1 LFYCPLLFYSLSVES
16 IRSSLSFFRMA
27 ALLEDNRFMDA
38 LSLITVLFVLFLF
51 SFFLRVTESVL
62 YTLKNKRDV
71 RLAKREHSQTH
82 LYSNRQANSSL
93 GLIATLLN
101 ASIMAICI
109 VTLMDAIKLDFMF
122 FYCILLAF
130 IVFFC
135 VLIPKILASK
145 YLEALEQHITKP
157 VLLILWLAKP
167 LGLMSEFICNKIMLT
182 LTPKNFQPN
191 EVTSEEEF
199 AELIDL
205 AYQQGVIERSEREIL
220 NEIIKLDQKTAE
232 EVMKPRSEM
241 VCIEDTSD
249 LSNMISFSKKHNHT
263 RIPIY
268 NETPDNVVGIL
279 NTRKL
284 LLSPDDDVSEA
295 IEFPSFVPSTMNLM
309 NLLQSLQKQRRG
321 LAIVLDEF
329 GGTAGLITIE
339 DILEELVGEM
349 REEGEQI
356 EFTVE
361 KMHWNRWRVNGTLL
375 IEDFQNVIP
384 ELKAVPEVDTM
395 GGLVAALNEVVPKT
409 GESLKHCSLELT
421 VVSADERR
429 VKELIVKRLT
439 R

>member
-1 LFYCPLLFYSLSVES
+1 ML
-16 IRSSLSFFRMA
+16 
-27 ALLEDNRFMDA
+27 
-38 LSLITVLFVLFLF
+38 
-51 SFFLRVTESVL
+51 
-62 YTLKNKRDV
+62 
-71 RLAKREHSQTH
+71 
-82 LYSNRQANSSL
+82 
-93 GLIATLLN
+93 
-101 ASIMAICI
+101 
-109 VTLMDAIKLDFMF
+109 
-122 FYCILLAF
+122 
-130 IVFFC
+130 FC

-145 YLEALEQHITKP
+145 YLKAWESRIAKP

-167 LGLMSEFICNKIMLT
+167 LGLMSEFICEKIMHT
-182 LTPKNFQPN
+182 LISKNFQPD

-205 AYQQGVIERSEREIL
+205 AYQQGVIELSEREIL
-220 NEIIKLDQKTAE
+220 KEIIKLDQKTAE
-232 EVMKPRSEM
+232 EVMKPRSDM
-241 VCIEDTSD
+241 VCIEDSSD
-249 LSNMISFSKKHNHT
+249 FSSMISFSKKHNHT

-284 LLSPDDDVSEA
+284 LLSPDDDLSEA

-309 NLLQSLQKQRRG
+309 KLLQSLQKQRRG

-339 DILEELVGEM
+339 DILEELVGEI

-361 KMHWNRWRVNGTLL
+361 KLHWNRWRVNGKLL

-384 ELKAVPEVDTM
+384 ELKPVPEVDTM

-409 GESLKHCSLELT
+409 GESVKHCSLELT

>member
-1 LFYCPLLFYSLSVES
+1 MEPYLS
-16 IRSSLSFFRMA
+16 
-27 ALLEDNRFMDA
+27 
-38 LSLITVLFVLFLF
+38 LSLIALLSVASFLLAAAESAYF
-51 SFFLRVTESVL
+51 SLSQWQTRSLAKEQPGRGELVSQLLEEPHKLISSLALGSTFANCIILGLGLLMIIDGSIWQIVGYSLIIRGFILGLCEIVPKILGIRSPEKWV
-62 YTLKNKRDV
+62 V
-71 RLAKREHSQTH
+71 RLAKPVWVFQKITLPVHSISQK
-82 LYSNRQANSSL
+82 LVDFAIR
-93 GLIATLLN
+93 
-101 ASIMAICI
+101 ICI
-109 VTLMDAIKLDFMF
+109 PNNINPNPKLSD
-122 FYCILLAF
+122 
-130 IVFFC
+130 
-135 VLIPKILASK
+135 
-145 YLEALEQHITKP
+145 
-157 VLLILWLAKP
+157 
-167 LGLMSEFICNKIMLT
+167 
-182 LTPKNFQPN
+182 
-191 EVTSEEEF
+191 EEF

-205 AYQQGVIERSEREIL
+205 AYRQGVIERSEREIL

-241 VCIEDTSD
+241 VCIQDTSD
-249 LSNMISFSKKHNHT
+249 LNQMISYSKRDNYT

-284 LLSPDDDVSEA
+284 LLQPDDDVSEA

-361 KMHWNRWRVNGTLL
+361 KLHWNRWRVNGTLL

-384 ELKAVPEVDTM
+384 ELKAIPEVDTM
-395 GGLVAALNEVVPKT
+395 GGLVAALNEVVPKI

>member
-1 LFYCPLLFYSLSVES
+1 MDAFSYTTLLF
-16 IRSSLSFFRMA
+16 F
-27 ALLEDNRFMDA
+27 
-38 LSLITVLFVLFLF
+38 LFLF
-51 SFFLRVTESVL
+51 RFFLGVAESPVIAVE
-62 YTLKNKRDV
+62 KNKRGN
-71 RLAKREHSQTH
+71 RLAKLEHSQSQ
-82 LYSNRQANSSL
+82 LSSNSQANPSL
-93 GLIATLLN
+93 ALIAAILN
-101 ASIMAICI
+101 TSIIAICI
-109 VTLMDAIKLDFMF
+109 IVLNMPTKLYFVLLLCTLMSF
-122 FYCILLAF
+122 IL
-130 IVFFC
+130 IFC
-135 VLIPKILASK
+135 ELLPKILASRF
-145 YLEALEQHITKP
+145 LEIWENRSAKP
-157 VLLILWLAKP
+157 VLFVERLAKP
-167 LGLMSEFICNKIMLT
+167 IGAMSEFISEKMLLSLIPNKLE
-182 LTPKNFQPN
+182 PN
-191 EVTSEEEF
+191 EITSEEEF
-199 AELIDL
+199 AELIEM

-220 NEIIKLDQKTAE
+220 NEIIKLDLKTAE
-232 EVMKPRSEM
+232 EVMKPRSDM

-249 LSNMISFSKKHNHT
+249 LSIMISFSKKHNYT

-339 DILEELVGEM
+339 DILEEVVGEM

-356 EFTVE
+356 EFTIE
-361 KMHWNRWRVNGTLL
+361 KLHWNRWRVNGTLL

-395 GGLVAALNEVVPKT
+395 GGLVTALNEVVPKT
-409 GESLKHCSLELT
+409 GESLKHCSLQLT

>member
-1 LFYCPLLFYSLSVES
+1 
-16 IRSSLSFFRMA
+16 
-27 ALLEDNRFMDA
+27 MDA
-38 LSLITVLFVLFLF
+38 LSLTILLFVLFLF
-51 SFFLRVTESVL
+51 SFFLGITESVL
-62 YTLKNKRDV
+62 SALLKNKRDV
-71 RLAKREHSQTH
+71 RLDKREHSQTH
-82 LYSNRQANSSL
+82 LCSIGQSNSSL
-93 GLIATLLN
+93 VLIASLLN
-101 ASIMAICI
+101 ASIMAIFI
-109 VTLMDAIKLDFMF
+109 VSLMQVINLYFMF
-122 FYCILLAF
+122 VYCILLTF
-130 IVFFC
+130 IVFLC

-145 YLEALEQHITKP
+145 YFEPWESLLTKP
-157 VLLILWLAKP
+157 VLLILRLAKP
-167 LGLMSEFICNKIMLT
+167 LGMMSEFICEKIMHALI
-182 LTPKNFQPN
+182 PKNFEPD
-191 EVTSEEEF
+191 EITSEEEF

-232 EVMKPRSEM
+232 EVMKPRSDM

-263 RIPIY
+263 RVPIY

-339 DILEELVGEM
+339 DILEELVGEI

-361 KMHWNRWRVNGTLL
+361 KLHWNRWRVNGALP
-375 IEDFQNVIP
+375 IEDFQKVVP

-409 GESLKHCSLELT
+409 GESLKYCALELT

-439 R
+439 K

>member
-1 LFYCPLLFYSLSVES
+1 
-16 IRSSLSFFRMA
+16 
-27 ALLEDNRFMDA
+27 
-38 LSLITVLFVLFLF
+38 VLFLF
-51 SFFLRVTESVL
+51 SFFLGVTETVL
-62 YTLKNKRDV
+62 CALLKNKRDV
-71 RLAKREHSQTH
+71 RLAREHSQTH
-82 LYSNRQANSSL
+82 LYSIGQANSSL
-93 GLIATLLN
+93 GLIASLLN

-109 VTLMDAIKLDFMF
+109 VTLMEILKWDFVF
-122 FYCILLAF
+122 IICILSIICL
-130 IVFFC
+130 FFSK
-135 VLIPKILASK
+135 LIPIILVSK
-145 YLEALEQHITKP
+145 YLEFLEQLMAKP
-157 VLLILWLAKP
+157 VLLIPWLAKP
-167 LGLMSEFICNKIMLT
+167 LWLMSEFICEKIMLT
-182 LTPKNFQPN
+182 LTRKNFQPD

-199 AELIDL
+199 AELIDI

-220 NEIIKLDQKTAE
+220 NEIIKLDRKTAE
-232 EVMKPRSEM
+232 EVMKPRSDM

-249 LSNMISFSKKHNHT
+249 LCKMISFSKKHNHT

-295 IEFPSFVPSTMNLM
+295 IEFPSFVPSAMNLM
-309 NLLQSLQKQRRG
+309 NLLQSLQEQRRG

-361 KMHWNRWRVNGTLL
+361 KLHWNRWRVNGTLA
-375 IEDFQNVIP
+375 IEDFQKVLP

-395 GGLVAALNEVVPKT
+395 GGLFAALNEVVPKK
-409 GESLKHCSLELT
+409 GDSLKYGSLELT

-429 VKELIVKRLT
+429 VKELIIKRLT
-439 R
+439 K

>member
-1 LFYCPLLFYSLSVES
+1 MDPLTLTIL
-16 IRSSLSFFRMA
+16 
-27 ALLEDNRFMDA
+27 
-38 LSLITVLFVLFLF
+38 LFVLCLF
-51 SFFLRVTESVL
+51 SFFLEVTEAVFCVL
-62 YTLKNKRDV
+62 RNKQRHYRLDKRDH
-71 RLAKREHSQTH
+71 LQTY
-82 LYSNRQANSSL
+82 LSSIGKANSSL
-93 GLIATLLN
+93 GSIASLLN
-101 ASIMAICI
+101 ATITAICI
-109 VTLMDAIKLDFMF
+109 VMLIEFIKLHFMLF
-122 FYCILLAF
+122 CCILLLF
-130 IVFFC
+130 IVFLC
-135 VLIPKILASK
+135 VLVPKILVSK
-145 YLEALEQHITKP
+145 YLEDWESRIAKP

-167 LGLMSEFICNKIMLT
+167 LEAMSEFISEKIMHGF
-182 LTPKNFQPN
+182 PKNLEPDDIS
-191 EVTSEEEF
+191 SEEEF
-199 AELIDL
+199 AELIDI

-220 NEIIKLDQKTAE
+220 NEIIKLDRKTAE
-232 EVMKPRSEM
+232 EVMKPRSDM

-249 LSNMISFSKKHNHT
+249 LSTMISFSKKHIHT

-361 KMHWNRWRVNGTLL
+361 KLHWNRWRINGTLS
-375 IEDFQNVIP
+375 IEDFQKVVP

-395 GGLVAALNEVVPKT
+395 GGLVASLNEVVPKT
-409 GESLKHCSLELT
+409 GESLKYCSLELT

-439 R
+439 K

>member
-1 LFYCPLLFYSLSVES
+1 
-16 IRSSLSFFRMA
+16 
-27 ALLEDNRFMDA
+27 MDA
-38 LSLITVLFVLFLF
+38 LSLTILSFVLFLF
-51 SFFLRVTESVL
+51 SFFLQVAECVVCA
-62 YTLKNKRDV
+62 LKNKLVD
-71 RLAKREHSQTH
+71 RLDKREHSQTH
-82 LYSNRQANSSL
+82 PYSIGQSNFSL
-93 GLIATLLN
+93 RLIASLLN

-109 VTLMDAIKLDFMF
+109 VTLIEITKLDFMF
-122 FYCILLAF
+122 LCCILLSF
-130 IVFFC
+130 ILFFC

-145 YLEALEQHITKP
+145 YLELWETRMAKP

-167 LGLMSEFICNKIMLT
+167 LGAMLEFISEKIIHGLI
-182 LTPKNFQPN
+182 PKNLEP
-191 EVTSEEEF
+191 EEATSDEKF
-199 AELIDL
+199 AELIDV

-220 NEIIKLDQKTAE
+220 NEIIKLDSKTAE
-232 EVMKPRSEM
+232 EVMKPRSDM
-241 VCIEDTSD
+241 VCIEDKSD
-249 LSNMISFSKKHNHT
+249 LSTMISFSKRHKHT

-268 NETPDNVVGIL
+268 NETTDNVVGIL

-284 LLSPDDDVSEA
+284 LLSPNDDVADA

-309 NLLQSLQKQRRG
+309 YLLQSLQRQRRG

-361 KMHWNRWRVNGTLL
+361 KLNWNRWRVNGTLP
-375 IEDFQNVIP
+375 IEDFQKVVP
-384 ELKAVPEVDTM
+384 ELKAVSEVDTM

-409 GESLKHCSLELT
+409 GESLKYCALELS

-439 R
+439 K

>member
-1 LFYCPLLFYSLSVES
+1 
-16 IRSSLSFFRMA
+16 MA
-27 ALLEDNRFMDA
+27 NRG
-38 LSLITVLFVLFLF
+38 
-51 SFFLRVTESVL
+51 
-62 YTLKNKRDV
+62 
-71 RLAKREHSQTH
+71 HSHTH
-82 LYSNRQANSSL
+82 IYFNGHSNSSL
-93 GLIATLLN
+93 GLIASLLN

-109 VTLMDAIKLDFMF
+109 VALKEAQRWDFMIF
-122 FYCILLAF
+122 ICTILAF
-130 IVFFC
+130 IVLFC
-135 VLIPKILASK
+135 ELIPKILASK
-145 YLEALEQHITKP
+145 YLECWKTFMAKP
-157 VLLILWLAKP
+157 VFLILWLAKP
-167 LGLMSEFICNKIMLT
+167 LGAMSDFISEKIILI
-182 LTPKNFQPN
+182 LIPKKLEP
-191 EVTSEEEF
+191 EEATSDEEF
-199 AELIDL
+199 SELIDM
-205 AYQQGVIERSEREIL
+205 AYRQGVIERSEREIL

-232 EVMKPRSEM
+232 EVMKPRSGM
-241 VCIEDTSD
+241 VCIEDS
-249 LSNMISFSKKHNHT
+249 SNLNSMISFSKNHNYT

-284 LLSPDDDVSEA
+284 LLSPNADVSEA

-309 NLLQSLQKQRRG
+309 NLLHSLQNQRRG

-349 REEGEQI
+349 HEEGEHI
-356 EFTVE
+356 EFTIE
-361 KMHWNRWRVNGTLL
+361 KLHWNRWRVNGTLP
-375 IEDFQNVIP
+375 IEDFQKIAP

-409 GESLKHCSLELT
+409 GESLKYCSLELT

>member
-1 LFYCPLLFYSLSVES
+1 
-16 IRSSLSFFRMA
+16 
-27 ALLEDNRFMDA
+27 MDA
-38 LSLITVLFVLFLF
+38 LSLTILLFVLFFVLF
-51 SFFLRVTESVL
+51 ITGGTESVL
-62 YTLKNKRDV
+62 CILNNKQRDY

-82 LYSNRQANSSL
+82 LCSIDQTNSYISL
-93 GLIATLLN
+93 FALFLN
-101 ASIMAICI
+101 ASIIAFSI
-109 VTLMDAIKLDFMF
+109 VTLVEEIKLHFMLLLCIILTLIA
-122 FYCILLAF
+122 FY
-130 IVFFC
+130 C
-135 VLIPKILASK
+135 VLISKKLAFK
-145 YLEALEQHITKP
+145 FLEAWETRLAKP

-167 LGLMSEFICNKIMLT
+167 LGFMSEFICKKIMHS
-182 LTPKNFQPN
+182 LTPKNFHPE

-232 EVMKPRSEM
+232 EVMKPRSDM
-241 VCIEDTSD
+241 ICIEDTSD
-249 LSNMISFSKKHNHT
+249 LIKMTSFSKQHNHT

-361 KMHWNRWRVNGTLL
+361 KLHWNRWRVNGTLP

-384 ELKAVPEVDTM
+384 ELKTVPEVDTM
-395 GGLVAALNEVVPKT
+395 GGLFAALNEVVPKK
-409 GESLKHCSLELT
+409 GESLKYCALELT

>member
-1 LFYCPLLFYSLSVES
+1 
-16 IRSSLSFFRMA
+16 
-27 ALLEDNRFMDA
+27 
-38 LSLITVLFVLFLF
+38 
-51 SFFLRVTESVL
+51 
-62 YTLKNKRDV
+62 
-71 RLAKREHSQTH
+71 
-82 LYSNRQANSSL
+82 
-93 GLIATLLN
+93 
-101 ASIMAICI
+101 
-109 VTLMDAIKLDFMF
+109 
-122 FYCILLAF
+122 
-130 IVFFC
+130 
-135 VLIPKILASK
+135 
-145 YLEALEQHITKP
+145 
-157 VLLILWLAKP
+157 
-167 LGLMSEFICNKIMLT
+167 
-182 LTPKNFQPN
+182 
-191 EVTSEEEF
+191 
-199 AELIDL
+199 
-205 AYQQGVIERSEREIL
+205 
-220 NEIIKLDQKTAE
+220 
-232 EVMKPRSEM
+232 MKPRSDM
-241 VCIEDTSD
+241 ICIEDTSD
-249 LSNMISFSKKHNHT
+249 LSSMISFSKKHNHT

-361 KMHWNRWRVNGTLL
+361 KLHWNRWRVNGTLP
-375 IEDFQNVIP
+375 IEDFQKVVP

-409 GESLKHCSLELT
+409 GESLKYGSLELT

-429 VKELIVKRLT
+429 VKELIVKRTNEIIQDALIKNNSA
-439 R
+439 RCIICHLVHFFGY

>member
-1 LFYCPLLFYSLSVES
+1 
-16 IRSSLSFFRMA
+16 
-27 ALLEDNRFMDA
+27 MDV
-38 LSLITVLFVLFLF
+38 LSLTMLLFVLFLF
-51 SFFLRVTESVL
+51 SFFLGVTECVVCAS
-62 YTLKNKRDV
+62 KNKRDD
-71 RLAKREHSQTH
+71 RLGKGEHLQTH
-82 LYSNRQANSSL
+82 LCSFGLANSSL
-93 GLIATLLN
+93 GLVTSLLN
-101 ASIMAICI
+101 ASISAICI
-109 VTLMDAIKLDFMF
+109 VTLMEIIKLDFIF
-122 FYCILLAF
+122 FFCIILAF

-135 VLIPKILASK
+135 VLIPKILAFK
-145 YLEALEQHITKP
+145 YFESRESRIAKP

-167 LGLMSEFICNKIMLT
+167 LGAMSEFISEKIMHGLI
-182 LTPKNFQPN
+182 PKNLEPD
-191 EVTSEEEF
+191 EITSEEEF
-199 AELIDL
+199 AELIDI

-232 EVMKPRSEM
+232 EVMKPRSDM

-249 LSNMISFSKKHNHT
+249 LSKMISFSKKHNHT

-284 LLSPDDDVSEA
+284 LLSPGDDVSEA

-361 KMHWNRWRVNGTLL
+361 KLHWNRWRVNGTLP

-395 GGLVAALNEVVPKT
+395 GGLFAALNEVVPKK
-409 GESLKHCSLELT
+409 GESLKYGSLELT

-439 R
+439 K

>member
-1 LFYCPLLFYSLSVES
+1 
-16 IRSSLSFFRMA
+16 
-27 ALLEDNRFMDA
+27 MDVIY
-38 LSLITVLFVLFLF
+38 LTILLFVLFLF
-51 SFFLRVTESVL
+51 SFFLRVTECVVCA
-62 YTLKNKRDV
+62 LKNKRDG
-71 RLAKREHSQTH
+71 RLDKQEHSETH
-82 LYSNRQANSSL
+82 LYFIGQLNSSL
-93 GLIATLLN
+93 SLIASLLN

-109 VTLMDAIKLDFMF
+109 VTLMELLKWDFVFTICIISTIYLF
-122 FYCILLAF
+122 FYKLLPIIL
-130 IVFFC
+130 V
-135 VLIPKILASK
+135 SK
-145 YLEALEQHITKP
+145 YLEVLEQLMAKP
-157 VLLILWLAKP
+157 VLLIPCLAKP
-167 LGLMSEFICNKIMLT
+167 LWLMSEFICEKIMLT
-182 LTPKNFQPN
+182 LTRKNFQPD

-205 AYQQGVIERSEREIL
+205 AYQQGVIERSERDIL

-232 EVMKPRSEM
+232 EVMKPRSDM
-241 VCIEDTSD
+241 ICIEDTSD
-249 LSNMISFSKKHNHT
+249 LIKMTSFSKKHNHT

-284 LLSPDDDVSEA
+284 LLSADDDVSEA

-309 NLLQSLQKQRRG
+309 KLLQSLQNQRRG

-339 DILEELVGEM
+339 DILEELVGEI

-361 KMHWNRWRVNGTLL
+361 KLHWNRWRVNGALP
-375 IEDFQNVIP
+375 IEDFQKVVP

-429 VKELIVKRLT
+429 VKELIVKRIM

>member
-1 LFYCPLLFYSLSVES
+1 MLFCS
-16 IRSSLSFFRMA
+16 
-27 ALLEDNRFMDA
+27 
-38 LSLITVLFVLFLF
+38 
-51 SFFLRVTESVL
+51 
-62 YTLKNKRDV
+62 
-71 RLAKREHSQTH
+71 
-82 LYSNRQANSSL
+82 
-93 GLIATLLN
+93 
-101 ASIMAICI
+101 
-109 VTLMDAIKLDFMF
+109 
-122 FYCILLAF
+122 ILLAF
-130 IVFFC
+130 VVILC

-145 YLEALEQHITKP
+145 YHEAWAVCMAKP
-157 VLLILWLAKP
+157 VLLILWLDKP
-167 LGLMSEFICNKIMLT
+167 LKAMSEFISEKIIHGLV
-182 LTPKNFQPN
+182 PKNLEPD
-191 EVTSEEEF
+191 EVSSEEEF

-220 NEIIKLDQKTAE
+220 KEIIKLDQKTAE
-232 EVMKPRSEM
+232 EVMKPRSDM

-249 LSNMISFSKKHNHT
+249 LNSMISFSKKHNHT

-361 KMHWNRWRVNGTLL
+361 KLHWNRWRVNGTLP

-395 GGLVAALNEVVPKT
+395 GGLFAALNEVVPKK
-409 GESLKHCSLELT
+409 GESLKYGSLELT

-429 VKELIVKRLT
+429 VKELIVKRLSK
-439 R
+439 

>member
-1 LFYCPLLFYSLSVES
+1 
-16 IRSSLSFFRMA
+16 
-27 ALLEDNRFMDA
+27 MDL
-38 LSLITVLFVLFLF
+38 LSLTILLLVLFLF
-51 SFFLRVTESVL
+51 SFFLVGTESAL
-62 YTLKNKRDV
+62 ASLKNKRKSNFV
-71 RLAKREHSQTH
+71 NRENTHSFLGLNDQ
-82 LYSNRQANSSL
+82 SNSSL
-93 GLIATLLN
+93 VLIASLLN
-101 ASIMAICI
+101 ASIIAICI
-109 VTLMDAIKLDFMF
+109 ILSFNHISLYFVFLLIIIF
-122 FYCILLAF
+122 FSCVVISKISAF
-130 IVFFC
+130 
-135 VLIPKILASK
+135 K
-145 YLEALEQHITKP
+145 YNNTWETCFAKP
-157 VLLILWLAKP
+157 VFAILWLAKP
-167 LGLMSEFICNKIMLT
+167 LSMMSESISEKIMHVLI
-182 LTPKNFQPN
+182 PKRLEPDTAN
-191 EVTSEEEF
+191 SDEEF
-199 AELIDL
+199 AALIDL
-205 AYQQGVIERSEREIL
+205 AYQQGIIERSEREIL

-249 LSNMISFSKKHNHT
+249 LSNMITYSKDHKHT

-268 NETPDNVVGIL
+268 NDTPDNVVGIL

-339 DILEELVGEM
+339 DILEELVGEI

-361 KMHWNRWRVNGTLL
+361 KLHWNRWRVNGKLL

-384 ELKAVPEVDTM
+384 ELKPVPEVDTM
-395 GGLVAALNEVVPKT
+395 GGLVAALNEVVPKI

-429 VKELIVKRLT
+429 VKELIVKRIT

>member
-1 LFYCPLLFYSLSVES
+1 
-16 IRSSLSFFRMA
+16 
-27 ALLEDNRFMDA
+27 MDA
-38 LSLITVLFVLFLF
+38 LSLTILLFVLFLF
-51 SFFLRVTESVL
+51 SFFLKFTSSAL
-62 YTLKNKRDV
+62 LALKKNKPSD
-71 RLAKREHSQTH
+71 RLAKREKHSQTY
-82 LYSNRQANSSL
+82 LSSIGQANSSL
-93 GLIATLLN
+93 GLIASILN
-101 ASIMAICI
+101 ASITAICI
-109 VTLMDAIKLDFMF
+109 VMFMEVMKLNFML

-145 YLEALEQHITKP
+145 YFEPWESLLAKP
-157 VLLILWLAKP
+157 VLLILRLAKP
-167 LGLMSEFICNKIMLT
+167 LGMISEFICEKIMHALI
-182 LTPKNFQPN
+182 PKNFEPD
-191 EVTSEEEF
+191 EITSEEEF

-220 NEIIKLDQKTAE
+220 KEIIKLDQKTAE

-249 LSNMISFSKKHNHT
+249 LHSMFSFSKKHNHT

-309 NLLQSLQKQRRG
+309 NLLQSLQNQRRG

-361 KMHWNRWRVNGTLL
+361 KLHWNRWRVNGALP
-375 IEDFQNVIP
+375 IEDFQKVVP

-409 GESLKHCSLELT
+409 GESLKYCALELT

-429 VKELIVKRLT
+429 VKELIIKRLT

>member
-1 LFYCPLLFYSLSVES
+1 M
-16 IRSSLSFFRMA
+16 IIIFFSCVVISKIYA
-27 ALLEDNRFMDA
+27 FKYND
-38 LSLITVLFVLFLF
+38 TWK
-51 SFFLRVTESVL
+51 TC
-62 YTLKNKRDV
+62 
-71 RLAKREHSQTH
+71 LAKP
-82 LYSNRQANSSL
+82 
-93 GLIATLLN
+93 
-101 ASIMAICI
+101 
-109 VTLMDAIKLDFMF
+109 
-122 FYCILLAF
+122 
-130 IVFFC
+130 VF
-135 VLIPKILASK
+135 A
-145 YLEALEQHITKP
+145 
-157 VLLILWLAKP
+157 ILWLAKP
-167 LGLMSEFICNKIMLT
+167 HGAISEFISEKIIQGLI
-182 LTPKNFQPN
+182 PKNLEPQ
-191 EVTSEEEF
+191 EATSDEDF
-199 AELIDL
+199 AELIDI

-220 NEIIKLDQKTAE
+220 NEIIKLDQKNAE
-232 EVMKPRSEM
+232 EVMKPRSDM

-249 LSNMISFSKKHNHT
+249 LSNMILFSKKHNHT

-284 LLSPDDDVSEA
+284 LLSPNDDVSEA

-361 KMHWNRWRVNGTLL
+361 KLHWNRWRVNGSLL
-375 IEDFQNVIP
+375 IEDFQKIVP

-395 GGLVAALNEVVPKT
+395 GGLVAALNEVVPKS
-409 GESLKHCSLELT
+409 GESLKHGSVELT

-429 VKELIVKRLT
+429 VKELIVKRIT

>member
-1 LFYCPLLFYSLSVES
+1 
-16 IRSSLSFFRMA
+16 
-27 ALLEDNRFMDA
+27 MDA
-38 LSLITVLFVLFLF
+38 LSLTILLFVLFLF
-51 SFFLRVTESVL
+51 SFFLGGTESVL
-62 YTLKNKRDV
+62 CVLKIKQRDY
-71 RLAKREHSQTH
+71 RLAKREHSQTYP
-82 LYSNRQANSSL
+82 YSIGQANSSL
-93 GLIATLLN
+93 GLIASLLN

-109 VTLMDAIKLDFMF
+109 VALIEAQKVEFTIFT
-122 FYCILLAF
+122 CIILAF
-130 IVFFC
+130 IVLFC
-135 VLIPKILASK
+135 ELIPKILASK
-145 YLEALEQHITKP
+145 NLKYWESFMAKP

-167 LGLMSEFICNKIMLT
+167 LVAMSEFICEKIMHA
-182 LTPKNFQPN
+182 LTPKNFQPD
-191 EVTSEEEF
+191 EITSEEEF

-232 EVMKPRSEM
+232 EVMKPRSDM
-241 VCIEDTSD
+241 ICIEDTSD
-249 LSNMISFSKKHNHT
+249 LSKMISFSKKHNHT

-361 KMHWNRWRVNGTLL
+361 KLHWNRWRVNGALP
-375 IEDFQNVIP
+375 IEDFQKVVP

-409 GESLKHCSLELT
+409 GESLKYCALELT

-439 R
+439 K

>member
-1 LFYCPLLFYSLSVES
+1 VKTIVS
-16 IRSSLSFFRMA
+16 
-27 ALLEDNRFMDA
+27 MDA
-38 LSLITVLFVLFLF
+38 LSLTILLFVLFLF
-51 SFFLRVTESVL
+51 RFVLAVTESAL
-62 YTLKNKRDV
+62 FDLKNKQND
-71 RLAKREHSQTH
+71 RLGKREHFQTH
-82 LYSNRQANSSL
+82 LCSFGQAKSSL
-93 GLIATLLN
+93 GLVASLLN
-101 ASIMAICI
+101 ASITAICI
-109 VTLMDAIKLDFMF
+109 VKLMEIIKLDFIF
-122 FYCILLAF
+122 FFCIILAF

-145 YLEALEQHITKP
+145 YLGAWEQRIAKPALL
-157 VLLILWLAKP
+157 VLWLAKP
-167 LGLMSEFICNKIMLT
+167 LGLMSEFICEKIMHT
-182 LTPKNFQPN
+182 LVPKNLEPD

-232 EVMKPRSEM
+232 EVMKPRSDM

-249 LSNMISFSKKHNHT
+249 LSKMISFSKKHNHT

-361 KMHWNRWRVNGTLL
+361 KMHWNRWRVNGKLL

-395 GGLVAALNEVVPKT
+395 GGLVAALNEVIPKT
-409 GESLKHCSLELT
+409 GESLKYGSLELT

>member
-1 LFYCPLLFYSLSVES
+1 
-16 IRSSLSFFRMA
+16 
-27 ALLEDNRFMDA
+27 MDA
-38 LSLITVLFVLFLF
+38 LTLTILLFVLFLF
-51 SFFLRVTESVL
+51 SFFLGVTESVL
-62 YTLKNKRDV
+62 CVLRNKQRHY
-71 RLAKREHSQTH
+71 RLTKREHSQTH
-82 LYSNRQANSSL
+82 LYSIGQANSSL
-93 GLIATLLN
+93 GLTASLLN
-101 ASIMAICI
+101 ASITAICI
-109 VTLMDAIKLDFMF
+109 VTLMEVIKMYFML
-122 FYCILLAF
+122 FYCILLSF

-145 YLEALEQHITKP
+145 YLKAWETLMAKP

-167 LGLMSEFICNKIMLT
+167 LGAMSEFISEKIIHGLI
-182 LTPKNFQPN
+182 PKNLEPD

-205 AYQQGVIERSEREIL
+205 AYQQGIVERSEMEIL
-220 NEIIKLDQKTAE
+220 NEILKLDQKTAE
-232 EVMKPRSEM
+232 EVMKPRSDM

-249 LSNMISFSKKHNHT
+249 LSTMISFSKKHNHT

-349 REEGEQI
+349 RDEGEQI

-361 KMHWNRWRVNGTLL
+361 KLHWNRWRVNGTLP

-395 GGLVAALNEVVPKT
+395 GGLFAALNEVVPKK
-409 GESLKHCSLELT
+409 GESLKYGSLELT

-429 VKELIVKRLT
+429 VKELIVRRLT
-439 R
+439 K

>member
-1 LFYCPLLFYSLSVES
+1 
-16 IRSSLSFFRMA
+16 
-27 ALLEDNRFMDA
+27 MDA
-38 LSLITVLFVLFLF
+38 LSLTILLLVLFLF
-51 SFFLRVTESVL
+51 CFFLVGTESAL
-62 YTLKNKRDV
+62 TSLKNKRKSNFV
-71 RLAKREHSQTH
+71 NQENTHSFLGLNGQ
-82 LYSNRQANSSL
+82 SNSSL
-93 GLIATLLN
+93 ALIASLLY
-101 ASIMAICI
+101 ASILANCI
-109 VTLMDAIKLDFMF
+109 IISFGQIKLYFM
-122 FYCILLAF
+122 YLLCILLL
-130 IVFFC
+130 IIFFSC
-135 VLIPKILASK
+135 VVISKILAFK
-145 YLEALEQHITKP
+145 YNDTWETRFAKP
-157 VLLILWLAKP
+157 VFAILWLAKP
-167 LGLMSEFICNKIMLT
+167 LGAMSEFISEKIILSLIPTKKLEHNK
-182 LTPKNFQPN
+182 
-191 EVTSEEEF
+191 VTSDEEF
-199 AELIDL
+199 SELIDM

-232 EVMKPRSEM
+232 EVMKPRSDM

-249 LSNMISFSKKHNHT
+249 LSSMLLFSKKHNHT

-361 KMHWNRWRVNGTLL
+361 KLHWNRWRVNGTLL
-375 IEDFQNVIP
+375 IEDFQKIVP

-395 GGLVAALNEVVPKT
+395 GGLVAALNEVVPKS
-409 GESLKHCSLELT
+409 GESLKHGSVELT

-429 VKELIVKRLT
+429 VKELIVKRIT

>member
-1 LFYCPLLFYSLSVES
+1 MDLQSLTILL
-16 IRSSLSFFRMA
+16 I
-27 ALLEDNRFMDA
+27 
-38 LSLITVLFVLFLF
+38 FLF
-51 SFFLRVTESVL
+51 FISFFLAGVEALITS
-62 YTLKNKRDV
+62 KNIRINSSTTKRQEP
-71 RLAKREHSQTH
+71 LTH
-82 LYSNRQANSSL
+82 LDTIGKAIPFL
-93 GLIATLLN
+93 ELIVLLVN
-101 ASIMAICI
+101 ASIIAIFTI
-109 VTLMDAIKLDFMF
+109 IITETISSYLILSL
-122 FYCILLAF
+122 CILLLLIALYC
-130 IVFFC
+130 I
-135 VLIPKILASK
+135 LIPKILAVK
-145 YLEALEQHITKP
+145 YPKVWKTLLAKP

-167 LGLMSEFICNKIMLT
+167 LWKMSDFLSEKIIIGLI
-182 LTPKNFQPN
+182 PKKLEPN
-191 EVTSEEEF
+191 EATSDEEF

-205 AYQQGVIERSEREIL
+205 AYQQGIIERSEREIL

-232 EVMKPRSEM
+232 EVMKPRSDM

-249 LSNMISFSKKHNHT
+249 LSTMISFSKRHNYT

-361 KMHWNRWRVNGTLL
+361 KLHWNRWRVNGTLP
-375 IEDFQNVIP
+375 IEDFQRIVP

-395 GGLVAALNEVVPKT
+395 GGLVAALNEVVPET
-409 GESLKHCSLELT
+409 GESLNYCSLEFS

-429 VKELIVKRLT
+429 VKELIVKRLM